1 MIFWVIVALMTAAV
15 AASLLWPLYRGRAV
29 PADAAEYD
37 LAVYRDQLAELDR
50 EEARGALGEAEAEAA
65 RAEIGR
71 RILAADARR
80 EAAAAGT
87 ADKSRKS
94 RRGLVA
100 GAIALGASLGT
111 LLFYLA
117 IGAPGLPGQ
126 PFAERAAERQAAQHS
141 GAQMDMAKLVQQ
153 LRQRLEKSGGEVQG
167 WTLLGRTYISL
178 GRHKEAAAAYQRA
191 LGLEAGDAS
200 LHAAYGEALVFAAGG
215 RVVPASRTAFEAAL
229 KLSPDDSRARFYMAE
244 AARQDGDAK
253 SALDQLVRML
263 KTAPADAPW
272 IALVREKAGEAARSL
287 GLDADTVLPAPP
299 KPVATAEAPR
309 TPSRADIDRAQGMA
323 PKDRE
328 LMIRGMV
335 AGLAD
340 RLRQNPKD
348 FEGWMRL
355 IRSYSVLGDH
365 KEAKKALRKAR
376 KVFAKAP
383 IPMQQFAALEAELDL
398 DGDAP
403 PKIAKPSS
411 ARPASAEP
419 KGPTREAVAAAQSM
433 SPEDRQTMIE
443 GMVARLAARL
453 EEQPDDF
460 EGWVRLGRSYT
471 VLRQHDKARDAM
483 ARAAKLAPKNVEV
496 LMLYGR
502 AIRSA
507 AGEAPTPESI
517 AVMRRVV
524 ALDGGIMEA
533 LWFVGR
539 AEAEAGNTAAAR
551 DHWEKAYA
559 ALPET
564 SPDRAELRRRIDS
577 LPK

>member
-1 MIFWVIVALMTAAV
+1 MIFWVVVALMTAAV
-15 AASLLWPLYRGRAV
+15 AAALLWPLYRGRAA

-37 LAVYRDQLAELDR
+37 LTVYRDQLAELDR
-50 EEARGALGEAEAEAA
+50 EEARGAIGEVEAKAA

-71 RILAADARR
+71 RMLAADARR
-80 EAAAAGT
+80 KAAIAGKTGKKSTPGLIAGT
-87 ADKSRKS
+87 
-94 RRGLVA
+94 VA
-100 GAIALGASLGT
+100 VGVSLGT
-111 LLFYLA
+111 LLLYLA

-141 GAQMDMAKLVQQ
+141 GAQMDMVKLVQQ

-191 LGLEAGDAS
+191 LGLKPGDAS

-215 RVVPASRTAFEAAL
+215 RVVPASRAAFEATL

-244 AARQDGDAK
+244 AAYQDGHAK
-253 SALDQLVRML
+253 SAFDQLVGML

-272 IALVREKAGEAARSL
+272 IAMVREKAGEAARSL
-287 GLDADTVLPAPP
+287 GLDADKVLPPPP

-309 TPSRADIDRAQGMA
+309 GPSRADVDRAQGMA

-340 RLRQNPKD
+340 RLRKNPMD

-355 IRSYSVLGDH
+355 IRSYSVLGEH
-365 KEAKKALRKAR
+365 KEARKALRKAR
-376 KVFAKAP
+376 KAFARAP
-383 IPMQQFAALEAELDL
+383 IPMQQFAALDAELGL
-398 DGDAP
+398 AGDAP
-403 PKIAKPSS
+403 AKS
-411 ARPASAEP
+411 AKPASAEP
-419 KGPTREAVAAAQSM
+419 KGPTRKDVAAAQSM
-433 SPEDRQTMIE
+433 SAEDRQTMIA
-443 GMVARLAARL
+443 GMVARLAGRL
-453 EEQPDDF
+453 EEQPDDL

-471 VLRQHDKARDAM
+471 VLRHHDKARDAM
-483 ARAAKLAPKNVEV
+483 ARAAKLAPKNVEI

-507 AGEAPTPESI
+507 AGEAPTPT

-524 ALDGGIMEA
+524 ALDGGIVEA

-539 AEAEAGNTAAAR
+539 AEAEAGNAAAAR

-564 SPDRAELRRRIDS
+564 SPDRAEIRRRIDS